1 MSKIVT
7 KLQFAFQKDAN
18 GIFNVGTGKSIK
30 FVEVA
35 NSIIKKMGYGKIE
48 YVSFPKN
55 LRKKYQCFTK
65 ANMNKLLNKGFRQ
78 KFYSI
83 NDALKI
89 INF

>member
-1 MSKIVT
+1 
-7 KLQFAFQKDAN
+7 
-18 GIFNVGTGKSIK
+18 
-30 FVEVA
+30 
-35 NSIIKKMGYGKIE
+35 MGYGKIE